1 MKINFDK
8 WLIIGL
14 ITSILSIII
23 GYTIGYILWAIF
35 IPTQDYN
42 LSTDEQ
48 LRATV
53 SDYIDYY
60 NNERGQWNL
69 KKLPPVHYREQFL
82 SGIA

>member
-1 MKINFDK
+1 
-8 WLIIGL
+8 
-14 ITSILSIII
+14 
-23 GYTIGYILWAIF
+23 
-35 IPTQDYN
+35 
-42 LSTDEQ
+42 
-48 LRATV
+48 RATV

>member
-1 MKINFDK
+1 MKDEMNYENC
-8 WLIIGL
+8 
-14 ITSILSIII
+14 T
-23 GYTIGYILWAIF
+23 
-35 IPTQDYN
+35 N
-42 LSTDEQ
+42 LEE

-69 KKLPPVHYREQFL
+69 KKLPSVHYREQFL